1 MYGKVAEIREEIGKF
16 EVALVRHHASLTEA
30 QNNPGQSNE
39 PSKNYEDLKKATNRW
54 LLLARGWKGYLNE
67 VPMPEALDLE
77 GETAEIRQDWKI
89 NVKAPEDYVM
99 NTLENF
105 LRRADA
111 ARRENPRLC
120 SFESKILPQNA
131 ATSELMSQLNIKS
144 SLVESLDISS
154 FLLEVSE
161 TPAPFQEEASSV
173 WEAEFT
179 IVVTGQK
186 SQVSKLFA
194 DFSPQPAL

>member
-16 EVALVRHHASLTEA
+16 EAALERHLASLTEA

-39 PSKNYEDLKKATNRW
+39 PSKNYEDLKRATNKW

-67 VPMPEALDLE
+67 VPMPEALELE
-77 GETAEIRQDWKI
+77 GETAEIQLDWKL
-89 NVKAPEDYVM
+89 NVIGPEEYVM
-99 NTLENF
+99 DTLENF

-131 ATSELMSQLNIKS
+131 ATSALMLLLDIKS
-144 SLVESLDISS
+144 SLVDTFDISGH
-154 FLLEVSE
+154 LLEPNGP
-161 TPAPFQEEASSV
+161 PAPLQEDADSV
-173 WEAEFT
+173 GTTEFT
-179 IVVTGQK
+179 IVVTGQE
-186 SQVSKLFA
+186 SQVSKLVA